1 MSRLNL
7 SWCLLVPDFNHLICN
22 NQFLRFQI
30 INLEEQDIKVTF
42 SNSNTCPTVRWLL
55 IVLISCVFLLF
66 GSSNNCFAQSNNTDI
81 IASFVKKTDSLKT
94 SGLYF
99 NILKISNNTKKA
111 IIGNVTFNGPENW
124 KIISFPS
131 DQTIIEPGDS
141 ALIPVRVSPATDA
154 LGGISYI
161 ISGTFKTSTNQISAN
176 TYLALPSITKW
187 DFTINKNQI
196 YFTENSP
203 NTSFQIHLSNKG
215 NTAQLIRLDLEMGKL
230 LELPKSTTNE
240 FVEYIQLPAFKD
252 TTITH
257 TVVYQSD
264 LSYSDRI
271 RYERNWKE
279 SALKAT
285 ASSEL
290 VNKSAVILFHKLNST
305 FINQRAQ
312 SASPLN
318 VEYQINNLMSSQEPR
333 SNIRLYGNILFKK
346 SREIQYYAGVNNLSH
361 DFRNTDNFD
370 VNQQLM
376 YSLRYIDLKNS
387 IELGYN
393 IYGGNLHTING
404 RGIAG
409 TYSANKRSKIAY
421 TLTQN
426 PYSDNIGG
434 HLGYSSAIGK
444 VTFNTN
450 VIHEE
455 NVKGSYSATSASVG
469 LAFRVLKYHSL
480 SLQFLGSQANYSQPQ
495 RDTTLLGFSYR
506 VNYGVRLKKFDFRI
520 SALNSVHNYI
530 RNSGLQQYYIDSK
543 YILTDNA
550 SLTLYGN
557 RQYYS
562 TTRYP
567 YNFDNLPNY
576 NSADYLR
583 LTASIA
589 HGNLNYQMGPDYN
602 GSMRQLFNSST
613 GYNSEFRTYQPGVWG
628 AVTIKIGENR
638 ILTPNVTVNNLRFY
652 YKTDD
657 PALLAYSSTKNIYYS
672 VGVNYFDR
680 VWRMN
685 AYYTSGSTSDL
696 YRSVQLDTDP
706 ILTKSIQFRPSY
718 ENFFFDQKVKLS
730 AYVNYAY
737 YMPSGRENISY
748 NIKYDHFFKNGF
760 SLSFIGFLYSNSRND
775 KELGAVSTKDLN
787 FIVGFR
793 KSFNIQQP
801 RLKYYNYKALF
812 FNDLDGNKIKTD
824 NEPPVSDVLVNIE
837 RNRDIAASQSYIPET
852 ELISDVNGEIAI
864 ENLPKDDYKLK
875 FTPLVNLKSLYFLN
889 GSEQSYLNDKNRTM
903 YVPLAE
909 SYKIKGKIIVIRDPN
924 SSEGAI
930 DLSGVRI
937 TAKSLNGETY
947 SALTDNFGAFII
959 NVTSPDK
966 FIVEVNNVFGE
977 QFSIEN
983 DEMEVQFVQN
993 RTVNL
998 DFTFEEKKRSI
1009 QFENGMELFKFS
1021 GISGDSEASIPE
1033 TNVESSET
1041 KTVAAIEQTKNYSI
1055 QLAASKIYR
1064 KPSFYKDKFKLK
1076 EEVLYTEENG
1086 EFKYFTGNYPSIES
1100 ANADIKKLGV
1110 TGFPVVVDE
1119 LQLKKEVVKEIPKA
1133 TVIGTVSDKNTQ
1145 NNAPKQ
1151 VSVPKLVDEAAID
1164 EVPVKTNQN
1173 TVVPKQDVTPKVI
1186 ETAKEIPTKSTQGVV
1201 RKQEIPRVGENATP
1215 QQIPVKTDQTVVI
1228 PRQNVTQEVSEP
1240 IKEVPVKSTQNVAPK
1255 QGVPKVIENATMEK
1269 VPVKTT
1275 QTAVPNQET
1284 NVNASEK
1291 SILKEAS
1298 KVKLIPLQV
1307 AQKLDTLPKGQ
1318 YYSIQLDA
1326 LKAYRN
1332 PTYYNT
1338 KYNLKDEVLCVEE
1351 NGVFK
1356 YFTGSYNS
1364 IDAARGDIAK
1374 YGMSGYI
1381 ILVDTL
1387 QSKKEDN
1394 AKK

>member
-1 MSRLNL
+1 M
-7 SWCLLVPDFNHLICN
+7 
-22 NQFLRFQI
+22 
-30 INLEEQDIKVTF
+30 TF
-42 SNSNTCPTVRWLL
+42 TNSNTCPIIRWPL

-66 GSSNNCFAQSNNTDI
+66 GSSNNCYAQGNNNDI
-81 IASFVKKTDSLKT
+81 TASFVKKTDSLKT
-94 SGLYF
+94 STLYF
-99 NILKISNNTKKA
+99 NILKVSNNTTKA

-131 DQTIIEPGDS
+131 DQTVIQPGDS

-161 ISGTFKTSTNQISAN
+161 INGTFKTSTHQISAN
-176 TYLALPSITKW
+176 TYLALPSMTKW
-187 DFTINKNQI
+187 DFSINKTQI

-203 NTSFQIHLSNKG
+203 HTSFQIHLSNKG
-215 NTAQLIRLDLEMGKL
+215 NTAELIRLDLEFGKL
-230 LELPKSTTNE
+230 LELSKSTGNE

-257 TVVYQSD
+257 TIAYQKN
-264 LSYSDRI
+264 LSYSDRN
-271 RYERNWKE
+271 RYEKNWKE

-312 SASPLN
+312 SSSPLN

-333 SNIRLYGNILFKK
+333 SNIRLYGSILFPK

-361 DFRNTDNFD
+361 DFRNSNKFD
-370 VNQQLM
+370 VKQQLM

-409 TYSANKRSKIAY
+409 SYSVNKKSKVSY

-434 HLGYSSAIGK
+434 HLGYSSSIGS
-444 VTFNTN
+444 VTFNTH

-455 NVKGSYSATSASVG
+455 NVNGSYSATSASVG
-469 LAFRVLKYHSL
+469 AGFRILKYHSL
-480 SLQFLGSQANYSQPQ
+480 SLQLLGSQANYSQPQ
-495 RDTTLLGFSYR
+495 RDTSLLGFSYR
-506 VNYGVRLKKFDFRI
+506 INYGISLKKFDFRV

-543 YILTDNA
+543 YILTENA

-567 YNFDNLPNY
+567 YNFDHLPNY
-576 NSADYLR
+576 NSSDYLR

-589 HGNLNYQMGPDYN
+589 NGNLNYQMGPDYN

-613 GYNSEFRTYQPGVWG
+613 GYKSEFRTYQPGVWG

-652 YKTDD
+652 YKTDN

-672 VGVNYFDR
+672 VGVNFFDR

-718 ENFFFDQKVKLS
+718 ENFFFDEKVKLS
-730 AYVNYAY
+730 AFVNYAY

-748 NIKYDHFFKNGF
+748 NLKYDHFFKNGF
-760 SLSFIGFLYSNSRND
+760 SLSFTGFLYSNSRND
-775 KELGAVSTKDLN
+775 KEIGAISTKDLN

-812 FNDLDGNKIKTD
+812 FNDLDGNKMKTD
-824 NEPPVSDVLVNIE
+824 NEPPVSDILVNIE
-837 RNRDIAASQSYIPET
+837 KNREISTGQSYIPET
-852 ELISDVNGEIAI
+852 ELISDVNGEVAI
-864 ENLPKDDYKLK
+864 ENLPKDNYNLT

-889 GSEQSYLNDKNRTM
+889 GSEQSYFNDKNRTL
-903 YVPLAE
+903 YIPLAE

-924 SSEGAI
+924 SSEGDI
-930 DLSGVRI
+930 NLSGVRI

-966 FIVEVNNVFGE
+966 FIVDVNNVFGE
-977 QFSIEN
+977 QYSIEN

-993 RTVNL
+993 RTINL
-998 DFTFEEKKRSI
+998 DFTFVEKKRSI

-1021 GISGDSEASIPE
+1021 GISSESETSMPE
-1033 TNVESSET
+1033 NNVESSEI
-1041 KTVAAIEQTKNYSI
+1041 KSETVAEKVKNYTI
-1055 QLAASKIYR
+1055 QLDALKNYR
-1064 KPSFYKDKFKLK
+1064 NPSFYKAKYKLK
-1076 EEVLYTEENG
+1076 GEVLYSEENG
-1086 EFKYFTGNYPSIES
+1086 EFKYFTGNYPSLE
-1100 ANADIKKLGV
+1100 ATKAEIKKLGV

-1133 TVIGTVSDKNTQ
+1133 TVVGAVSEKNAQNTVT
-1145 NNAPKQ
+1145 KQ
-1151 VSVPKLVDEAAID
+1151 ASTSKVVDESTIQ
-1164 EVPVKTNQN
+1164 EVAVKTNQN
-1173 TVVPKQDVTPKVI
+1173 AVIPKQNGTPKVSEPTKEVEAPSAQSVAPKEEVQKVNEKTTLQEVPAKISQTVLIPKQDESPKVI
-1186 ETAKEIPTKSTQGVV
+1186 ETAKEVPTT
-1201 RKQEIPRVGENATP
+1201 
-1215 QQIPVKTDQTVVI
+1215 
-1228 PRQNVTQEVSEP
+1228 
-1240 IKEVPVKSTQNVAPK
+1240 STQNVAPK
-1255 QGVPKVIENATMEK
+1255 EVVSKVSEK
-1269 VPVKTT
+1269 VKIQETSEKIN
-1275 QTAVPNQET
+1275 QIAVPNSET
-1284 NVNASEK
+1284 NVKEREK
-1291 SILKEAS
+1291 SILKETP
-1298 KVKLIPLQV
+1298 KVKLAPLPV
-1307 AQKLDTLPKGQ
+1307 AQKLDVLPEGQ

-1326 LKAYRN
+1326 LKIYRY
-1332 PTYYNT
+1332 PTYYNA
-1338 KYNLKDEVLCVEE
+1338 KYNLKNEVLCVVE
-1351 NGVFK
+1351 NGIYK
-1356 YFTGSYNS
+1356 YYTGSYNS

-1374 YGMSGYI
+1374 YGFSGYI
-1381 ILVDTL
+1381 ILVENL
-1387 QSKKEDN
+1387 ESKKIESI
-1394 AKK
+1394 KK